1 MGADFMIWI
10 LFILA
15 WLISPLVLLPLYF
28 SKRSECS
35 RLAKQNWELLEQLNK
50 LQRESSETDPAQA
63 SERLQKTQEKQAY
76 NPYSEPLQYNLP
88 PYNIPSY
95 PVQGQPQVT
104 EKPETVFVGK
114 PETAYAPP
122 PAAVAET
129 PKTPKKSVST
139 INIILILGALLISL
153 SGFIFAVATWGVL
166 NTFFKSV
173 VLISFSAIF
182 FAIHSVSERKLKL
195 PQTGRVFYILG
206 SIFLPSAV
214 VAAGILKVFGEYFSF
229 TGDGRAA
236 VLAVIFLTVCI
247 PFFKGAQDY
256 KNRFFAAVSFYTFSA
271 AAVSLIWQVS
281 PNGSVIAL
289 AASVFALA
297 TAILEPTAQKLFERF
312 FGEDNVFSAE
322 FSRFSAV
329 NAWALSIISLFAAE
343 SGFVSL
349 AAFAVFSV
357 CFLTKTVTDKGST
370 AGAIAFAFFITTSM
384 FIGFAPGD
392 FSEIICIIAATA
404 LICGV
409 LSVMGIFPEA
419 LKKALNILGIAAA
432 GITGLC
438 AFLENAIQFSKLEA
452 PSPVLVI
459 ALAAVF
465 AELLIFALRYKTAY
479 YKAMSFGAIL
489 LLSSAAAQLIL
500 GKTQFAIYTFAAS
513 YAVVLAYFCI
523 TRFTKLRNR
532 LYVQINDIIL
542 AAYAFWCPIILTLA
556 NMYTLQGSVI
566 SLAITALTIVSLI
579 LSNNEKIA
587 PIICP
592 MLTFLSFFHIY
603 GIFWIFCIIAVIAL
617 ICGILSVRGILPEA
631 LKKAMNILGVAAAGI
646 AGFCALLKSTILF
659 NSLEAPSPVLVI
671 ALAAVFAE
679 LLIFALRYKTAYYKA
694 MSFGAILL
702 LSSNALQ
709 LIFGDAYFG
718 IYTPFFSYEIV
729 LACFCV
735 TRFTKLKDRLYTS
748 ANDIISAAYA
758 LWCAM
763 ILPLNNMYTIQNYVL
778 CLVILALGTACAAVS
793 NHKKFSP
800 VICPILTFAA
810 VFPLSDIFDRY
821 NFYPFADEVS
831 VSALAVITILICVT
845 GTLLL
850 FIKRAENY
858 AKAYGIAVAASLPIF
873 AAACLTENISD
884 FIPVAAITVYTA
896 AYLFKIAFPKEKY
909 VQIMLLH
916 GMILLTM
923 IFVGVRY
930 ADPEY
935 VMCFPAAA
943 ALLIFAVNI
952 IGTTFGSLEKTANH
966 TEHFLWYAMP
976 ALSGILLWIF
986 REEGVVTIFIF
997 GIILAV
1003 CALLLSIF
1011 RRNTMPLIF
1020 PVLVGLMIISDAAE
1034 PALTLLFAVVF
1045 AVLGHV
1051 LFFKKFSEKYYLDI
1065 FSIAA
1070 FLSSAIAFSQSS
1082 GENWKWVS
1090 ILMFALLTA
1099 NLMRSGQSSKANRTI
1114 LTVAAAFL
1122 FPLWW
1127 TVPFFTVP
1135 DLIAVQFNLLP
1146 VVIFCV
1152 ILRFIWHDALPAVYN
1167 FAFISAIVSLIVLFI
1182 DAMISGNNFDSI
1194 FIGVVL
1200 FAMLAVSFII
1210 KKKRW
1215 FVLAVASMVVSAV
1228 LLSISRLDSIAW
1240 LVYLLIAGAAL
1251 IALGV
1256 LNELKKQQKKSGDDV
1271 RDTKLTRFMSDWKW

>member
-1 MGADFMIWI
+1 MGSDFMIWV

-15 WLISPLVLLPLYF
+15 WLISPLILLPLF
-28 SKRSECS
+28 LSKCSECK
-35 RLAKQNWELLEQLNK
+35 RIAKQNRELFEQLRN
-50 LQRESSETDPAQA
+50 LQGGSPGTDPAQ
-63 SERLQKTQEKQAY
+63 SQEQSPKTQENQAY
-76 NPYSEPLQYNLP
+76 NPYLEYIQYNV
-88 PYNIPSY
+88 PSY
-95 PVQGQPQVT
+95 PVRNLPPEPQ
-104 EKPETVFVGK
+104 KQETVFTGK
-114 PETAYAPP
+114 SETEYAPP
-122 PAAVAET
+122 PAAAAE
-129 PKTPKKSVST
+129 TPKKSVST

-195 PQTGRVFYILG
+195 PQTGRIFYILG

-236 VLAVIFLTVCI
+236 VLAVIFLTVCV

-281 PNGSVIAL
+281 PNGSVVAL

-297 TAILEPTAQKLFERF
+297 TAILEPTAQKLFERL
-312 FGEDNVFSAE
+312 FGGDNVFSAE

-349 AAFAVFSV
+349 AAFAIFSA

-392 FSEIICIIAATA
+392 FSEVICIIAASA

-419 LKKALNILGIAAA
+419 LKKALSILGIAAA
-432 GITGLC
+432 GITGFC
-438 AFLENAIQFSKLEA
+438 AFLENAMQFSRFEA
-452 PSPVLVI
+452 PSPVLVA

-489 LLSSAAAQLIL
+489 LLSSAASQLIL
-500 GKTQFAIYTFAAS
+500 GKTQFAVYTFAVS
-513 YAVVLAYFCI
+513 YAVVSAYFCI
-523 TRFTKLRNR
+523 TRFTKLRDR
-532 LYVQINDIIL
+532 LYVPINDIIL

-556 NMYTLQGSVI
+556 DMYTPQGSVI
-566 SLAITALTIVSLI
+566 SLAITALAIVLII

-603 GIFWIFCIIAVIAL
+603 GIFGIFCIIAVIAL
-617 ICGILSVRGILPEA
+617 LCGVLSVMGMFPEA
-631 LKKAMNILGVAAAGI
+631 LKKVMGILGITAAGI
-646 AGFCALLKSTILF
+646 AGFCAFAENTIQF
-659 NSLEAPSPVLVI
+659 SRLEAPSPILVI

-679 LLIFALRYKTAYYKA
+679 LLIFALRYKTGYYKA
-694 MSFGAILL
+694 LSFGAILL
-702 LSSNALQ
+702 LAPSALR
-709 LIFGDAYFG
+709 LIFGNAYFG
-718 IYTPFFSYEIV
+718 IYIPFFSYEIV
-729 LACFCV
+729 LAYFCV
-735 TRFTKLKDRLYTS
+735 TRFTKLKGRLYTS
-748 ANDIISAAYA
+748 ANDIISATYA
-758 LWCAM
+758 LWCAT
-763 ILPLNNMYTIQNYVL
+763 IFPLNNVYTIQNYVL
-778 CLVILALGTACAAVS
+778 SLVILALGAACAAVS

-800 VICPILTFAA
+800 VICPILTFTA
-810 VFPLSDIFDRY
+810 VFPLSDILDRY
-821 NFYPFADEVS
+821 NFYPFADGTA

-845 GTLLL
+845 GALLL
-850 FIKRAENY
+850 FIKKAENY
-858 AKAYGIAVAASLPIF
+858 AKAYGIAAAVSLPIF
-873 AAACLTENISD
+873 AAACLTESISD

-896 AYLFKIAFPKEKY
+896 VYLFKNAFPKEKY
-909 VQIMLLH
+909 VQIHLLH

-930 ADPEY
+930 AGPEY

-952 IGTTFGSLEKTANH
+952 IGTAFGSFEKTSKH
-966 TEHFLWYAMP
+966 TEYFLWYAMP

-986 REEGVVTIFIF
+986 LEERVVPIFIF

-1011 RRNTMPLIF
+1011 RRNTMTFIF
-1020 PVLVGLMIISDAAE
+1020 PVFAGLMIISDSAE
-1034 PALTLLFAVVF
+1034 PAVTLLSAIIFA
-1045 AVLGHV
+1045 AWGHIM
-1051 LFFKKFSEKYYLDI
+1051 FRKKLWEKYYFDI

-1070 FLSSAIAFSQSS
+1070 FLSAFIAFGQSS
-1082 GENWKWVS
+1082 VSNWKWAS
-1090 ILMFALLTA
+1090 ILTLALLTV
-1099 NLMRSGQSSKANRTI
+1099 NLMRSGQSSKTNRTI
-1114 LTVAAAFL
+1114 LTAATAFL

-1127 TVPFFTVP
+1127 TIPFFTVP
-1135 DLIAVQFNLLP
+1135 RLIAVQFNLLP

-1182 DAMISGNNFDSI
+1182 DAMASGNNFDSV

-1200 FAMLAVSFII
+1200 FIMLAVSFII

-1215 FVLAVASMVVSAV
+1215 FVLAVASMVISAV
-1228 LLSISRLDSIAW
+1228 LLSISHFDSIAW

-1256 LNELKKQQKKSGDDV
+1256 LNELKKQQKKSGDD
-1271 RDTKLTRFMSDWKW
+1271 TKLTRFMSDWKW

>member
-1 MGADFMIWI
+1 KI
-10 LFILA
+10 
-15 WLISPLVLLPLYF
+15 
-28 SKRSECS
+28 
-35 RLAKQNWELLEQLNK
+35 
-50 LQRESSETDPAQA
+50 
-63 SERLQKTQEKQAY
+63 
-76 NPYSEPLQYNLP
+76 NL
-88 PYNIPSY
+88 
-95 PVQGQPQVT
+95 
-104 EKPETVFVGK
+104 
-114 PETAYAPP
+114 
-122 PAAVAET
+122 
-129 PKTPKKSVST
+129 
-139 INIILILGALLISL
+139 ILILGALLISL
-153 SGFIFAVATWGVL
+153 SGFIFAVATWGAL

-173 VLISFSAIF
+173 VLISFSALF

-236 VLAVIFLTVCI
+236 VIAVIFLTVCI
-247 PFFKGAQDY
+247 PLFKGAQDY
-256 KNRFFAAVSFYTFSA
+256 KNRFWAAVSFYTFSA
-271 AAVSLIWQVS
+271 AVMSLIWQVS
-281 PNGSVIAL
+281 PNGSVVAL

-297 TAILEPTAQKLFERF
+297 TAILEPTAQKQLERL

-329 NAWALSIISLFAAE
+329 NAWALSIVSLFAAE

-349 AAFAVFSV
+349 AAFAVFSA

-384 FIGFAPGD
+384 FIGFDPGD

-432 GITGLC
+432 GITGFC
-438 AFLENAIQFSKLEA
+438 AFLENAIQFSKLET

-479 YKAMSFGAIL
+479 YKAMSFGALL
-489 LLSSAAAQLIL
+489 LLSSAASQLIL
-500 GKTQFAIYTFAAS
+500 GGTQFAVYTFAAS

-523 TRFTKLRNR
+523 TRFTKLRDR
-532 LYVQINDIIL
+532 LYVPINDIIL
-542 AAYAFWCPIILTLA
+542 AVYAFWCPIILTLA
-556 NMYTLQGSVI
+556 DMYTLQSSVI
-566 SLAITALTIVSLI
+566 SIAITALTIVSLI

-592 MLTFLSFFHIY
+592 LLTFLSFFHIY
-603 GIFWIFCIIAVIAL
+603 GSFEIFCIIAVTAL
-617 ICGILSVRGILPEA
+617 ICCGVLLVMDTFPEA
-631 LKKAMNILGVAAAGI
+631 LKKVLNVLGTVAAGI
-646 AGFCALLKSTILF
+646 AGFCVLLKSTILF
-659 NSLEAPSPVLVI
+659 SSLEAPLPVIVI

-679 LLIFALRYKTAYYKA
+679 LLIFTLRYKTSYYKA
-694 MSFGAILL
+694 MSFGATLL
-702 LSSNALQ
+702 LSSAVLQ
-709 LIFGDAYFG
+709 LIFGDAYLG
-718 IYTPFFSYEIV
+718 IYTPFFSYVIV
-729 LACFCV
+729 LAYFCAA
-735 TRFTKLKDRLYTS
+735 RFTRLKEKLYTS

-763 ILPLNNMYTIQNYVL
+763 ILPLHNMYTVQNYVL
-778 CLVILALGTACAAVS
+778 SLVILALGAACAAVS

-810 VFPLSDIFDRY
+810 VFPLSDIFDKY
-821 NFYPFADEVS
+821 NFYPFADEVA
-831 VSALAVITILICVT
+831 VSALAVITILICAI

-858 AKAYGIAVAASLPIF
+858 AKAYGIAVVASLPIF
-873 AAACLTENISD
+873 TIACIAESNSD

-896 AYLFKIAFPKEKY
+896 VYLFKIAFPKEKY

-930 ADPEY
+930 ADPGY
-935 VMCFPAAA
+935 AVMCFPSVAAVM
-943 ALLIFAVNI
+943 IFAVNI
-952 IGTTFGSLEKTANH
+952 IGTAFGSFEKTSKH

-976 ALSGILLWIF
+976 ALSGILLWISN
-986 REEGVVTIFIF
+986 EEELVPMLIF

-1020 PVLVGLMIISDAAE
+1020 PVFVGLLIVSEGSD
-1034 PALTLLFAVVF
+1034 PIPKLIFAVIL
-1045 AVLGHV
+1045 AALGHV
-1051 LFFKKFSEKYYLDI
+1051 LFRKKLWEKYYFDI

-1070 FLSSAIAFSQSS
+1070 FLSEFIAFVQSD
-1082 GENWKWVS
+1082 GDNQKWLS
-1090 ILMFALLTA
+1090 ILIFALLTA

-1114 LTVAAAFL
+1114 LTAAAAFL

-1182 DAMISGNNFDSI
+1182 DAMASGNNFDSI

-1200 FAMLAVSFII
+1200 FIMLAVSFII

-1228 LLSISRLDSIAW
+1228 LLSISHFDSIAW
-1240 LVYLLIAGAAL
+1240 LIYLLIAGAAL

-1256 LNELKKQQKKSGDDV
+1256 INELKKQQKKSGE
-1271 RDTKLTRFMSDWKW
+1271 DTKLTRFMSDWTW

>member
-1 MGADFMIWI
+1 MIWI
-10 LFILA
+10 IFIPA
-15 WLISPLVLLPLYF
+15 WLISPLILLPLF
-28 SKRSECS
+28 ISKCSECK
-35 RLAKQNWELLEQLNK
+35 RFAKQNRELLEQLNHI
-50 LQRESSETDPAQA
+50 QQFQGGGSETNSAQA
-63 SERLQKTQEKQAY
+63 SEQPQITSEMQAY
-76 NPYSEPLQYNLP
+76 NPYSESLQYNLP
-88 PYNIPSY
+88 QYNMPSA
-95 PVQGQPQVT
+95 PVISPQPVPENT
-104 EKPETVFVGK
+104 ETVFTDK
-114 PETAYAPP
+114 AETVYAPQP
-122 PAAVAET
+122 VAAVE
-129 PKTPKKSVST
+129 TPKKSVST

-236 VLAVIFLTVCI
+236 VLAAIFLTVCV
-247 PFFKGAQDY
+247 PFFKGAHDY

-271 AAVSLIWQVS
+271 AAVSLIWQIS
-281 PNGSVIAL
+281 PNGSVTAL

-297 TAILEPTAQKLFERF
+297 VAILEPTVQKLFERL

-349 AAFAVFSV
+349 AAFAIFSV

-384 FIGFAPGD
+384 FIGFDPGD

-432 GITGLC
+432 GITGFC
-438 AFLENAIQFSKLEA
+438 AFLENTIMFNRLEA
-452 PSPVLVI
+452 PSPALVI

-465 AELLIFALRYKTAY
+465 AEMLIFALRYRTAY

-500 GKTQFAIYTFAAS
+500 GGTQFAVYTLVVS
-513 YAVVLAYFCI
+513 YAAVLTYFCV
-523 TRFTKLRNR
+523 TRFTGLRDR
-532 LYVQINDIIL
+532 LYVPINDIIL
-542 AAYAFWCPIILTLA
+542 AVYAFWCTIILTPL
-556 NMYTLQGSVI
+556 NMYTLQSSVI
-566 SLAITALTIVSLI
+566 NIAITALAIVSVI
-579 LSNNEKIA
+579 LSNHKKIA
-587 PIICP
+587 PIVCP
-592 MLTFLSFFHIY
+592 VLTFLSFFHIY
-603 GIFWIFCIIAVIAL
+603 DIFE
-617 ICGILSVRGILPEA
+617 ICDIS
-631 LKKAMNILGVAAAGI
+631 
-646 AGFCALLKSTILF
+646 
-659 NSLEAPSPVLVI
+659 
-671 ALAAVFAE
+671 
-679 LLIFALRYKTAYYKA
+679 
-694 MSFGAILL
+694 L
-702 LSSNALQ
+702 LSGS
-709 LIFGDAYFG
+709 
-718 IYTPFFSYEIV
+718 
-729 LACFCV
+729 
-735 TRFTKLKDRLYTS
+735 
-748 ANDIISAAYA
+748 
-758 LWCAM
+758 
-763 ILPLNNMYTIQNYVL
+763 
-778 CLVILALGTACAAVS
+778 
-793 NHKKFSP
+793 
-800 VICPILTFAA
+800 
-810 VFPLSDIFDRY
+810 LSSD
-821 NFYPFADEVS
+821 S
-831 VSALAVITILICVT
+831 LAVIILLTCVT
-845 GTLLL
+845 AAVLL
-850 FIKRAENY
+850 FIKGAENY
-858 AKAYGIAVAASLPIF
+858 AKAYGIAAAVSVPLFIITSL
-873 AAACLTENISD
+873 ADSASD
-884 FIPVAAITVYTA
+884 FVPPLAVTVYTA
-896 AYLFKIAFPKEKY
+896 FYLFKYAFPRGKY
-909 VQIMLLH
+909 AQIHFLH

-930 ADPEY
+930 ADPEI
-935 VMCFPAAA
+935 VMCFPSVA
-943 ALLIFAVNI
+943 ALMIFAVNI
-952 IGTTFGSLEKTANH
+952 AGTAFGCFEKTAKH

-976 ALSGILLWIF
+976 ALSGILLWIS
-986 REEGVVTIFIF
+986 REEELVPMMIF
-997 GIILAV
+997 GIVLAV
-1003 CALLLSIF
+1003 CALILSIF
-1011 RRNTMPLIF
+1011 RRNTLPLIF
-1020 PVLVGLMIISDAAE
+1020 PVLAGLMIISDVAE
-1034 PALTLLFAVVF
+1034 PAAALLFAIIF
-1045 AVLGHV
+1045 AALGHV
-1051 LFFKKFSEKYYLDI
+1051 MFRKKLWEKYYLDI

-1070 FLSSAIAFSQSS
+1070 FLSAAIAFGQSYGS
-1082 GENWKWVS
+1082 NWKWAS
-1090 ILMFALLTA
+1090 ILMFALLTV

-1127 TVPFFTVP
+1127 TMPFFTVP
-1135 DLIAVQFNLLP
+1135 GLIAVQFNLLP

-1167 FAFISAIVSLIVLFI
+1167 FAFISAIISLIVLFI
-1182 DAMISGNNFDSI
+1182 DAMASGNNFDSI

-1200 FAMLAVSFII
+1200 FIMLAVSFII

-1240 LVYLLIAGAAL
+1240 LIYLLIAGAAL

-1256 LNELKKQQKKSGDDV
+1256 LNELKKQQKKSGDD
-1271 RDTKLTRFMSDWKW
+1271 TKLTRFMSDWKW

>member
-1 MGADFMIWI
+1 MIWVF
-10 LFILA
+10 FILA

-28 SKRSECS
+28 SKRSECN
-35 RLAKQNWELLEQLNK
+35 RLAKQNRELIEQLNK

-63 SERLQKTQEKQAY
+63 SEQPPQTPENQAY
-76 NPYSEPLQYNLP
+76 DPNPYLESQPYNLP
-88 PYNIPSY
+88 QYNIPNAPIRNLS
-95 PVQGQPQVT
+95 PAP
-104 EKPETVFVGK
+104 EKPKPIFNGK
-114 PETAYAPP
+114 AETAYAPP
-122 PAAVAET
+122 PAAVGE
-129 PKTPKKSVST
+129 TPKKSVST

-281 PNGSVIAL
+281 PNGSIVAL

-297 TAILEPTAQKLFERF
+297 IAILEPTAQKLFGRL

-329 NAWALSIISLFAAE
+329 NAWALSIVSLFAAE

-349 AAFAVFSV
+349 AAFAIFSV

-384 FIGFAPGD
+384 FIGFEPGD
-392 FSEIICIIAATA
+392 FSEMICIIAATA

-419 LKKALNILGIAAA
+419 LKKALNILGIASA
-432 GITGLC
+432 GITGFC
-438 AFLENAIQFSKLEA
+438 AFLENTILFSSLEA
-452 PSPVLVI
+452 PSPALVI

-479 YKAMSFGAIL
+479 YKAMSFGAML
-489 LLSSAAAQLIL
+489 LLSS
-500 GKTQFAIYTFAAS
+500 T
-513 YAVVLAYFCI
+513 
-523 TRFTKLRNR
+523 
-532 LYVQINDIIL
+532 
-542 AAYAFWCPIILTLA
+542 
-556 NMYTLQGSVI
+556 
-566 SLAITALTIVSLI
+566 
-579 LSNNEKIA
+579 
-587 PIICP
+587 
-592 MLTFLSFFHIY
+592 
-603 GIFWIFCIIAVIAL
+603 
-617 ICGILSVRGILPEA
+617 
-631 LKKAMNILGVAAAGI
+631 
-646 AGFCALLKSTILF
+646 
-659 NSLEAPSPVLVI
+659 
-671 ALAAVFAE
+671 
-679 LLIFALRYKTAYYKA
+679 
-694 MSFGAILL
+694 
-702 LSSNALQ
+702 ALQ

-718 IYTPFFSYEIV
+718 NYTPFFSYEIV
-729 LACFCV
+729 LAYFCV
-735 TRFTKLKDRLYTS
+735 TRFTRLKDKLYTS

-763 ILPLNNMYTIQNYVL
+763 ILTLNNMYTIQNYVL
-778 CLVILALGTACAAVS
+778 SLVILALGAACAAVS

-800 VICPILTFAA
+800 VICPILTFTA
-810 VFPLSDIFDRY
+810 VFPISDIFDRY
-821 NFYPFADEVS
+821 NFYPFADETA
-831 VSALAVITILICVT
+831 VSALAVIIILICVI

-850 FIKRAENY
+850 FIKRAEKY
-858 AKAYGIAVAASLPIF
+858 AKAYGITIAASLPIF
-873 AAACLTENISD
+873 TIACLAESNSD
-884 FIPVAAITVYTA
+884 FIPIAAITVYTA
-896 AYLFKIAFPKEKY
+896 VYLFKIAFPKEKY
-909 VQIMLLH
+909 VQIHLLH
-916 GMILLTM
+916 VMILLTM

-930 ADPEY
+930 ADPEI
-935 VMCFPAAA
+935 VMCFPSVA
-943 ALLIFAVNI
+943 ALMMFAVNI
-952 IGTTFGSLEKTANH
+952 AGTAFGCFEKTSKH

-976 ALSGILLWIF
+976 ALSGILLWTS
-986 REEGVVTIFIF
+986 REEGLVPMMIF
-997 GIILAV
+997 GIVLAV

-1011 RRNTMPLIF
+1011 RRNTLPLIF
-1020 PVLVGLMIISDAAE
+1020 PVLAGLMIISDAAD
-1034 PALTLLFAVVF
+1034 PVPSLIFAVIF
-1045 AVLGHV
+1045 AAFGHV
-1051 LFFKKFSEKYYLDI
+1051 LFRKKLWEKYYFDI

-1070 FLSSAIAFSQSS
+1070 FLSAAIAFSQSFS
-1082 GENWKWVS
+1082 DNWKWVS
-1090 ILMFALLTA
+1090 LLMFALLTV
-1099 NLMRSGQSSKANRTI
+1099 NLMRGGQSSKTNRTI
-1114 LTVAAAFL
+1114 LTAAAAFL

-1146 VVIFCV
+1146 VIIFCV

-1182 DAMISGNNFDSI
+1182 DAMASGNNFDSI

-1200 FAMLAVSFII
+1200 FIMLAVSFII

-1256 LNELKKQQKKSGDDV
+1256 LNELKKQQKKSGDD
-1271 RDTKLTRFMSDWKW
+1271 TKLTRFMSDWKW